1 MDRLPTYDPFDVD
14 EVQEANEYYV
24 SLVDE
29 GGKFPQLRIRAGAG
43 SRKNMT
49 LTGTSQIVCVS
60 YGNFDCWHTG
70 GSLVQAVD
78 TRTGTMTRTIQ
89 LEALPDLQSM
99 IATRHDAAL
108 TDYGHES
115 TPLSREIQSR
125 VMPLRG
131 RRRSRK
137 GRFSGLSDREVLT
150 DFLVSLPLAR
160 RYPITR
166 VRPKCVTGWKLPSHA
181 QASTFFFTSEAR
193 TRNRRQQIS
202 LDRRPVERLPDE
214 LSSMVPTQYAVA
226 LLTLRPACSRPA
238 STATRAMFWTKPG
251 RVSCCINRRRP
262 EQYSLAANSG

>member
-1 MDRLPTYDPFDVD
+1 MDRLPTYDPSDVD
-14 EVQEANEYYV
+14 EVHEANEYYV

-78 TRTGTMTRTIQ
+78 TRTGMMTRTIE
-89 LEALPDLQSM
+89 LEALPDLQSI

-108 TDYGHES
+108 TDYGHET
-115 TPLSREIQSR
+115 TPLSREIQCR

-137 GRFSGLSDREVLT
+137 GPFSGLSDREVLT
-150 DFLVSLPLAR
+150 DFL
-160 RYPITR
+160 
-166 VRPKCVTGWKLPSHA
+166 
-181 QASTFFFTSEAR
+181 
-193 TRNRRQQIS
+193 
-202 LDRRPVERLPDE
+202 
-214 LSSMVPTQYAVA
+214 
-226 LLTLRPACSRPA
+226 
-238 STATRAMFWTKPG
+238 
-251 RVSCCINRRRP
+251 
-262 EQYSLAANSG
+262 